1 MNTFP
6 LFFKLEGRKVL
17 IVGGGE
23 VALRKADLLSRAGA
37 AITVIAPNICDE
49 LQALLTHSD
58 NDKKQAQHQLIFA
71 EYDKSYMT
79 GSRIIIAG
87 TDDEALNHQVHAD
100 ATALNIPVNVVDTPP
115 LCDFIFPAIVDRNPI
130 VIGIS
135 SNGKAP
141 VLARLLRAR
150 LETLIPQGYGKL
162 AKLAGDFRAEVKT
175 KIPTLTGRRQF
186 WERAFE
192 GKVSELIFAGN
203 ETEANA
209 QLQKDLNE
217 TAAKI
222 VNQDSP
228 DNTNS
233 NNQKASINSEKLN
246 FQELNLSDTDGHNKA
261 KQPVGEVYIVGAG
274 PGDPELLTFKALRLM
289 QQADIV
295 FYDALVSPQV
305 LDLCRR
311 DADKVYVGK
320 KRSNHT
326 VAQLG
331 INELLVNEAKKGR
344 RVVRLKGG
352 DPFIFG
358 RGGEEIESLRA
369 HHIPYQVVPGIT
381 AANAAASYAGIPL
394 THRDHSQSVRF
405 VTGFLKAGA
414 PNNNFNNFLNTDETV
429 VFYMGLH
436 SLERLTEGLIEAGRS
451 SETPIAIVSNAS
463 MPNQQVLTGTLATI
477 TELQQQNQLPTPAL
491 LIMGDV
497 VALHHD
503 LAWYKLNNQQQN
515 QSLESTEENWLR
527 GGTASTPRDL
537 VINDSNSSE
546 QQAHAL
552 SMIATLADAQG
563 DSLEQLVID

>member
-6 LFFKLEGRKVL
+6 LFFKLEDRKVL

-37 AITVIAPNICDE
+37 CITILAPDISHE
-49 LQALLTHSD
+49 LQALLTDSKHEFIYE
-58 NDKKQAQHQLIFA
+58 NYNKT
-71 EYDKSYMT
+71 YMS
-79 GSRIIIAG
+79 GARVIIAA
-87 TDDEALNHQVHAD
+87 TDDETLNHQIHAD
-100 ATALNIPVNVVDTPP
+100 ATELNIPVNVVDTPH
-115 LCDFIFPAIVDRNPI
+115 LCDFIFPAIIDRNPI

-162 AKLAGDFRAEVKT
+162 AKLAGEFRSEVKA

-192 GKVSELIFAGN
+192 GQVSQLMFAGN
-203 ETEANA
+203 ETEATA
-209 QLQKDLNE
+209 QLQADLDS
-217 TAAKI
+217 TAAAISKKSDDT
-222 VNQDSP
+222 DSVRESDAIKNVAP
-228 DNTNS
+228 DE
-233 NNQKASINSEKLN
+233 SEKSLP
-246 FQELNLSDTDGHNKA
+246 A
-261 KQPVGEVYIVGAG
+261 VGEVYIVGAG

-289 QQADIV
+289 QQADVV

-311 DADKVYVGK
+311 DADKVFVGK

-331 INELLVNEAKKGR
+331 INELLVNHAKQGR

-369 HHIPYQVVPGIT
+369 HNVPYQVVPGIT

-414 PNNNFNNFLNTDETV
+414 PNSNFKSFLNTDETV

-436 SLERLTEGLIEAGRS
+436 SLARLTEGLVDAGRS

-463 MPNQQVLTGTLATI
+463 MSNQQVLTGTLATI
-477 TELQQQNQLPTPAL
+477 VAKQEQAQLPTPAL

-497 VALHHD
+497 VSLHHD
-503 LAWYKLNNQQQN
+503 LAWYNLQNQQHSQN
-515 QSLESTEENWLR
+515 SDDIAKNWLR
-527 GGTASTPRDL
+527 EGSRGEAAKQPID
-537 VINDSNSSE
+537 

-552 SMIATLADAQG
+552 SMVANLATQQG
-563 DSLEQLVID
+563 DGLEQLIVD

>member
-37 AITVIAPNICDE
+37 SITVVAPDICAE
-49 LQALLTHSD
+49 LQALLTNSKNTKAGIKH
-58 NDKKQAQHQLIFA
+58 HLIF
-71 EYDKSYMT
+71 ENYHKSYMT
-79 GSRIIIAG
+79 GARVIIAG

-100 ATALNIPVNVVDTPP
+100 ATELNIPVNVVDTPP

-150 LETLIPQGYGKL
+150 LETLIPQGYGTL
-162 AKLAGDFRAEVKT
+162 AKLAGDFRTEVKS

-192 GKVSELIFAGN
+192 GKVSELMFAGN

-217 TAAKI
+217 TVAQIADQAERQTLEISSVSDQIAA
-222 VNQDSP
+222 
-228 DNTNS
+228 NTS
-233 NNQKASINSEKLN
+233 NDQPK
-246 FQELNLSDTDGHNKA
+246 
-261 KQPVGEVYIVGAG
+261 PVGDVYIVGAG

-311 DADKVYVGK
+311 DADKVFVGK
-320 KRSNHT
+320 KRSNHA

-369 HHIPYQVVPGIT
+369 HNIPYQVVPGIT

-414 PNNNFNNFLNTDETV
+414 PNNNFSSFLNTDETV

-436 SLERLTEGLIEAGRS
+436 SLARLTEGLIEAGRNAD
-451 SETPIAIVSNAS
+451 TPIAIVSNAS

-477 TELQQQNQLPTPAL
+477 NALQEQNQLPTPAL

-503 LAWYKLNNQQQN
+503 LAWYNLHHQQN
-515 QSLESTEENWLR
+515 ENNPAYNGNNNWLR
-527 GGTASTPRDL
+527 GGTASTPKDQL
-537 VINDSNSSE
+537 TENPYS

-552 SMIATLADAQG
+552 SMITTLAEQKS
-563 DSLEQLVID
+563 DSLEQLIIE